1 MTRALP
7 LISKFRKRQF
17 ALNLQIM
24 VNRHT
29 RLYHSWYI
37 QVQRLVNDIRL
48 TWVGYIVNG
57 LVSNR
62 FLSLEL
68 LD

>member
-1 MTRALP
+1 
-7 LISKFRKRQF
+7 
-17 ALNLQIM
+17 M

-29 RLYHSWYI
+29 RLYHSWYL
-37 QVQRLVNDIRL
+37 QVQRLVNDIWL

-57 LVSNR
+57 LVSSR